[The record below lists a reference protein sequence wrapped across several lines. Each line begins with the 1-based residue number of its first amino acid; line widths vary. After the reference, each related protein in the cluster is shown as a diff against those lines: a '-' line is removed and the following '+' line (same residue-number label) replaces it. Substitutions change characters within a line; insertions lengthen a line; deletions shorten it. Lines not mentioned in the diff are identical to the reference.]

1 MLIQWGRGDQRG
13 QNPTTS
19 EVLRAGDLQDRSVFF
34 RFDLFFP
41 TLDPAHPSFP
51 MAKQGHWW
59 FNALAALPL
68 RPLTSAVQDQAAQF
82 LESGGAAIPPI
93 APAWAPYFEEPTA
106 SLRDDLGY
114 IR

>member
-1 MLIQWGRGDQRG
+1 MAEAAQGRASISVGWHHGAMTRDWTPLAFVYLALAMAGLIG
-13 QNPTTS
+13 T
-19 EVLRAGDLQDRSVFF
+19 
-34 RFDLFFP
+34 
-41 TLDPAHPSFP
+41 
-51 MAKQGHWW
+51 WW